1 MGSPLGVI
9 ATIGGLCIPFST
21 TSGLGF
27 KTTFILN
34 FYCFVF
40 HECLKIHRQ
49 NKYSIASDTAMIKLR

>member
-9 ATIGGLCIPFST
+9 ATIGGPCIPFST

-34 FYCFVF
+34 SLLFLFF

-49 NKYSIASDTAMIKLR
+49 KYSGHC

>member
-9 ATIGGLCIPFST
+9 AIGGLCIPFST

-27 KTTFILN
+27 KTTFY
-34 FYCFVF
+34 FKFFTVFVF

-49 NKYSIASDTAMIKLR
+49 NKYSGHC

>member
-9 ATIGGLCIPFST
+9 ATIGGHPFST

-34 FYCFVF
+34 SLLFFVF
-40 HECLKIHRQ
+40 M
-49 NKYSIASDTAMIKLR
+49 NA

>member
-27 KTTFILN
+27 NN
-34 FYCFVF
+34 FYFKFFTVLFF
-40 HECLKIHRQ
+40 HG
-49 NKYSIASDTAMIKLR
+49 A

>member
-27 KTTFILN
+27 KTTFYFKFLLFLFFMN
-34 FYCFVF
+34 
-40 HECLKIHRQ
+40 
-49 NKYSIASDTAMIKLR
+49 A

>member
-9 ATIGGLCIPFST
+9 ATIGGPCIPFST

-27 KTTFILN
+27 KTTFKIL
-34 FYCFVF
+34 YRFVF

-49 NKYSIASDTAMIKLR
+49 NKYSGHAAILL